1 MRVSVSCAAVA
12 LGYKKYLYG
21 LRRPSIS
28 AVLLASRST
37 DRVHN
42 DPWIKVFRN
51 F

>member
-1 MRVSVSCAAVA
+1 MRVTVSCAAVA
-12 LGYKKYLYG
+12 LGYKKYFNG

-42 DPWIKVFRN
+42 DYVRKAIRN